1 MKAHH
6 RAKMISVPVRVITC
20 FLVHD
25 SNALLHDSVV
35 GAQRLFSSIVS
46 VKNEIPAG
54 AKPSGLPASV
64 QEARV
69 KV

>member
-1 MKAHH
+1 
-6 RAKMISVPVRVITC
+6 MISVPVRIITC
-20 FLVHD
+20 FLVHAQPCA
-25 SNALLHDSVV
+25 SSRGVV

-69 KV
+69 NL

>member
-1 MKAHH
+1 MFPSPRQQCASA
-6 RAKMISVPVRVITC
+6 R
-20 FLVHD
+20 
-25 SNALLHDSVV
+25 SVV

-69 KV
+69 NV